1 MKTLSGA
8 HYEKVS
14 GQTLLGDTQRGYLF
28 KNDFFYIDNNSL
40 KCIDIVSRKTFTIS
54 NLEMEVGTD
63 QLPRQIGYVDDR
75 VVYFSTIEYGK
86 NLPVNKQLS
95 HAVISKVMR
104 QTEKIEKLNIEC
116 GSPFFSVHQKSIYFT
131 AMNGEIHTYEDGSIT
146 ALGVKG
152 SYPYISPDGRKVVF
166 VSFGLINTH
175 VFLYDLINRKHDSLI
190 SFFGPKSVDPI
201 IR

>member
-1 MKTLSGA
+1 MKKNLFILIIAVCAIVHIFSGVCESVLAASMPELLLIKCNGEMKTLSGA

-14 GQTLLGDTQRGYLF
+14 GQTLLGDIQRGYLF

-40 KCIDIVSRKTFTIS
+40 KYIDIVSRKTFTIS

-104 QTEKIEKLNIEC
+104 QTEKIEKLNIR
-116 GSPFFSVHQKSIYFT
+116 
-131 AMNGEIHTYEDGSIT
+131 M
-146 ALGVKG
+146 
-152 SYPYISPDGRKVVF
+152 R
-166 VSFGLINTH
+166 
-175 VFLYDLINRKHDSLI
+175 
-190 SFFGPKSVDPI
+190 
-201 IR
+201 